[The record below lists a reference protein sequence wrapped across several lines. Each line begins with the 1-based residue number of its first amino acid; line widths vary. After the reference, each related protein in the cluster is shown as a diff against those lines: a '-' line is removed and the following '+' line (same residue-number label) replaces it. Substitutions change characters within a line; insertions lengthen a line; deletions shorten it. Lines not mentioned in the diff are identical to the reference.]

1 MAGISDLFGRNGVLE
16 QLVLWQVLGQVVG
29 ASLSPA
35 LELVQQDVMAAHPV
49 TVIDPGTAADLAAR
63 GIITVTTA
71 EHEASRSGLAAGR
84 FHDLLELHTVRLSP
98 GDLATAVLRAY
109 LTKAEAD
116 AIAKPQG
123 YTPEMMTVLTDLAGD
138 ALGPDQL
145 VVALRRGIIPA
156 TGRGAGSVS
165 YEQGIAETRLHD
177 KWGPVLR
184 ELSAQLLSPAD
195 AASAVVRN
203 FLALADAEK
212 IAGQQGVSSQ
222 TLATLIHLS
231 GDAPGPQQLA
241 EALRRGLIPATGT
254 GPGSIAFTQG
264 IAEGRLADKWAPVIK
279 GLAQIWP
286 TPVDA
291 LDAAVKGQL
300 TPAEGK
306 QLYQRLGGDIEFYP
320 WLLESIGDSPT
331 PLEAAAMAARG
342 IIGEHGTGP
351 DVLSYDQAV
360 KESRY
365 RNKWGPVY
373 RQLSEH
379 IPAPSTIVTMLAHR
393 ALDEA
398 TAHGLLLQND
408 MPADLAAAYVAE
420 AEYEAISDY
429 RGLTESAVLDM
440 YVAHVVSRDQAVAI
454 LGVLH
459 VSTQA
464 AGLLLDYADMRY
476 AIDSINKSVQR
487 IATLFTGRKIAV
499 QTATDALTKL
509 GLSPAAVDQ
518 VIQDWEL
525 QAAANVKTL
534 SESQI
539 IDAWYYNVMG
549 QDEAIN
555 DLGAVGY
562 TPYDAWVLLSNKAKG
577 PLPNPPPRIAA
588 PPVGAVIPGVT

>member
-29 ASLSPA
+29 ASLSPG
-35 LELVQQDVMAAHPV
+35 LELVQQDVMSAHPV
-49 TVIDPGTAADLAAR
+49 TVIDPATAADLAAR

-71 EHEASRSGLAAGR
+71 EHEAARSGLAGGR
-84 FHDLLELHTVRLSP
+84 FADLLALHTVRLSP

-109 LTKAEAD
+109 LTKGEAD

-203 FLALADAEK
+203 FLDLAAAEK
-212 IAGQQGVSSQ
+212 VAAQQGVSSQ
-222 TLATLIHLS
+222 TLATLIRLS

-241 EALRRGLIPATGT
+241 EALRRGLIPSGGH
-254 GPGSIAFTQG
+254 GPASTSFEQG

-300 TPAEGK
+300 TTAEGRH
-306 QLYQRLGGDIEFYP
+306 LYERLGGDLEFYP

-351 DVLSYDQAV
+351 AVLSYEQAV

-365 RNKWGPVY
+365 RNKWGPAY

-379 IPAPSTIVTMLAHR
+379 IPPPSTIVTMLAHR

-398 TAHGLLLQND
+398 DAHRLLLEND
-408 MPADLAAAYVAE
+408 MPASLAAAYVAE

-487 IATLFTGRKIAV
+487 IATLFTGRKIAAA
-499 QTATDALTKL
+499 TATDALTRL
-509 GLSPAAVDQ
+509 GLSAAAVEQ

-525 QAAANVKTL
+525 QAAANVKVL

-539 IDAWYYNVMG
+539 IDAWYYNVIG
-549 QDEAIN
+549 QAEAIN

>member
-1 MAGISDLFGRNGVLE
+1 MAGISELFGRNGVLE

-35 LELVQQDVMAAHPV
+35 LGLVQQDVMAAHPV
-49 TVIDPGTAADLAAR
+49 TVLDPATAADLAAR
-63 GIITVTTA
+63 GIITVSAA

-84 FHDLLELHTVRLSP
+84 FRDLLEAHTVRLSP

-109 LTKAEAD
+109 LTKGEAD

-123 YTPEMMTVLTDLAGD
+123 YTPEMMAVLTDLAGD

-145 VVALRRGIIPA
+145 VMALRRGIIPA
-156 TGRGAGSVS
+156 AGRGPGSVS

-184 ELSAQLLSPAD
+184 DLSAQLLSPAD
-195 AASAVVRN
+195 AAAAVVRN
-203 FLALADAEK
+203 FLGLADAEHL
-212 IAGQQGVSSQ
+212 AAQQGVSPQ
-222 TLATLIHLS
+222 TLATMIHLS

-241 EALRRGLIPATGT
+241 EALRRGLIPGSGH
-254 GPGSIAFTQG
+254 GPASVSFEQG

-291 LDAAVKGQL
+291 LDAAVKGQVSA
-300 TPAEGK
+300 AEGRA
-306 QLYQRLGGDIEFYP
+306 LYERLGGDLEFYP
-320 WLLESIGDSPT
+320 WLLETIGDSPT

-351 DVLSYDQAV
+351 AVLSYEQAV

-365 RNKWGPVY
+365 RNKWAGAY

-379 IPAPSTIVTMLAHR
+379 IPPPSTIVTMLAHR
-393 ALDEA
+393 ALPEA
-398 TAHGLLLQND
+398 DAHRLLLEND
-408 MPADLAAAYVAE
+408 MPAELAAAYVAE

-440 YVAHVVSRDQAVAI
+440 YVAHVVTRDQAVAI

-487 IATLFTGRKIAV
+487 IAALFTGRKIAAS
-499 QTATDALTKL
+499 TATDALARL
-509 GLSPAAVDQ
+509 GVSPAAIDA
-518 VIQDWEL
+518 IIGDWEI

-534 SESQI
+534 TETQI
-539 IDAWYYNVMG
+539 IDAWYYKVIE

-577 PLPNPPPRIAA
+577 KLPNPPPRIAA